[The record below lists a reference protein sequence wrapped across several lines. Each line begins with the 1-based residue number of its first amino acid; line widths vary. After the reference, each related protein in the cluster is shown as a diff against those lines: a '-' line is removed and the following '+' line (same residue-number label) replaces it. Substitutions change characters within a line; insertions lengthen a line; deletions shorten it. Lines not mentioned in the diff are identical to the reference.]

1 MKAIRAPLERSLADF
16 HRWFLDAKRAER
28 GIAAARILVGISLL
42 GIMVTNFGVRHALW
56 GPASTWIEPVRV
68 DDTFG
73 RLHLIFAGSD
83 PTWFT
88 VRYLV
93 LMAIAVALIL
103 GWRTRLMTALLIVG
117 IAALTERNG
126 LVGDQGDNIA
136 RIGLIFMLFM
146 NTAEH
151 WSLDASRRRRVLAE
165 EPASTA
171 QRLRSGLPVLP
182 VWFTN
187 VFHNA
192 ALMALALQLF
202 ILYTASALYKVQG
215 GLWQGGTALY
225 YPLSL
230 HEYAVFP
237 WLNQLLT
244 TNAVMVTLATYF
256 AVYIQLFFAVGL
268 LHRITRRIAL
278 LGVIAMHIGIAVLMG
293 LPWFS
298 LSMIAFDAIFVS
310 TATFVAF
317 DALLR
322 RKLGPIAGRVR
333 DRLPFRRP
341 ATATATTTTAAAP
354 AR

>member
-1 MKAIRAPLERSLADF
+1 MKTLRASLDRAVEDI
-16 HRWFLDAKRAER
+16 HRWFLDAKRAEC

-56 GPASTWIEPVRV
+56 GPASTWIEPLRV
-68 DDTFG
+68 EDTFG

-88 VRYLV
+88 VRYLI
-93 LMAIAVALIL
+93 LMAIAVAVIL
-103 GWRTRLMTALLIVG
+103 GWRTRLMTLLLIVG
-117 IAALTERNG
+117 IGALTERNG

-136 RIGLIFMLFM
+136 RIGMIFMLFM
-146 NTAEH
+146 NTAER
-151 WSLDASRRRRVLAE
+151 WSLDARRRRRVLAAG
-165 EPASTA
+165 PVSTA
-171 QRLRSGLPVLP
+171 QRLLAGLPVLP
-182 VWFTN
+182 PWLTN
-187 VFHNA
+187 PIHNA
-192 ALMALALQLF
+192 ALLAIALQLF

-215 GLWQGGTALY
+215 GLWQEGTALY

-256 AVYIQLFFAVGL
+256 AVFVQLFFAVGL
-268 LHRITRRIAL
+268 LHPLTRRLAL

-310 TATFVAF
+310 TATFVAL

-322 RKLGPIAGRVR
+322 RRLAPVADRFR
-333 DRLPFRRP
+333 ERLPLRRA
-341 ATATATTTTAAAP
+341 ATAASP